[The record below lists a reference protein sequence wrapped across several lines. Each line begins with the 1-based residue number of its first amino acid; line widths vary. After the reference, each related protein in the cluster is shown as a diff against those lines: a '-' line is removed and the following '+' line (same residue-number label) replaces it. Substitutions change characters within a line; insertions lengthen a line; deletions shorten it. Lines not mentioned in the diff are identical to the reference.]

1 MQKWRRLFKLT
12 IASKRRKYLETILKS
27 ASPADWKPQKRW
39 VKLRA
44 QQTSHP
50 GRPSSSLLARW
61 QLSSHS
67 SADSTQSPS
76 QLLQAVLQTL
86 QADPQSYMGRKRIQ
100 KSKSNIEK
108 KQNTRT
114 NTIQF
119 QELLLKTDISQQ
131 NRKFINKPNMANL
144 FLTKVKNNLI
154 EKAVISTNWAT
165 EHSQAKKKKW
175 ISNLTHYTKINL
187 KM

>member
-12 IASKRRKYLETILKS
+12 IASIRRKYLETILKS

-131 NRKFINKPNMANL
+131 NRKFINKPKMANL
-144 FLTKVKNNLI
+144 FLTGPKVIQWGKRKFFSKCYNI
-154 EKAVISTNWAT
+154 
-165 EHSQAKKKKW
+165 
-175 ISNLTHYTKINL
+175 
-187 KM
+187 